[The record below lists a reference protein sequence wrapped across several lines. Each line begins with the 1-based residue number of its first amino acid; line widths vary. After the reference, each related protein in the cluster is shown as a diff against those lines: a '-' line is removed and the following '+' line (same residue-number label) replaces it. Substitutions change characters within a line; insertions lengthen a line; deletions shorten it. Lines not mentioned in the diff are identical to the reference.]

1 MANSK
6 KIELSQKVVIVKET
20 EFNERYPR
28 SQRVIFGWIG
38 FVALHKYFS
47 DIYEKENGK
56 DAMIEKIGYF
66 RSPLMLNDKILNDL
80 SKKIDDL
87 RTPSEVALSCPFEIE
102 DEWFEAGRATG
113 EGIPIIK
120 QTMKEKPDYLV
131 YYIGIWKS

>member
-6 KIELSQKVVIVKET
+6 KIQLSQKVVIVKET

-28 SQRVIFGWIG
+28 SQKVIFGWVG

-66 RSPLMLNDKILNDL
+66 RSPLVLDDKILNDL

-87 RTPSEVALSCPFEIE
+87 RTLPEEALSCPFEIE
-102 DEWFEAGRATG
+102 NEWFEAGRATG
-113 EGIPIIK
+113 EGIPIIR
-120 QTMKEKPDYLV
+120 QIMEEKPDHLV
-131 YYIGIWKS
+131 YYIGIWK

>member
-1 MANSK
+1 MGNSK
-6 KIELSQKVVIVKET
+6 KIQLSQKVVIVKET

-28 SQRVIFGWIG
+28 SQKVIFGWVG

-66 RSPLMLNDKILNDL
+66 RSPLVLDDKILNDL
-80 SKKIDDL
+80 SKKINDL
-87 RTPSEVALSCPFEIE
+87 RTLPEEALSCPFEIE

-113 EGIPIIK
+113 EGIPIIR
-120 QTMKEKPDYLV
+120 QTMEEKPDYLV
-131 YYIGIWKS
+131 YYIGIWK